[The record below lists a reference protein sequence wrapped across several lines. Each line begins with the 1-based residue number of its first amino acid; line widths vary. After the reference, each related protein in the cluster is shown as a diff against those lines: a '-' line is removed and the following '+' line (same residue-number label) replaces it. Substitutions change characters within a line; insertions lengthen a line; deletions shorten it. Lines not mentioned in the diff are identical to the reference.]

1 MIRNDLKKHIL
12 RWYPPYSTNFW
23 NMKAIELI
31 FFALYSSCL
40 IWIMKFFP
48 FLTDFNFS
56 PVFRDLMLTWVK
68 NGAQDISTTLCSIWL
83 IFLHKILITLLN
95 KMSHGIRDIL
105 IFHWNIKKII
115 FRNKIPSSTESKN
128 SITFFF
134 QIFWLIPWL
143 ILRIRVRWILCQK
156 ISPIEATVLEISW
169 APFYRCEKT
178 RNWEIRDFAKNREI
192 QR

>member
-83 IFLHKILITLLN
+83 IFLHKILVTIPL
-95 KMSHGIRDIL
+95 KMSHGIRDIS
-105 IFHWNIKKII
+105 IFHWNIENLNFWK
-115 FRNKIPSSTESKN
+115 KIPSGTKRKN
-128 SITFFF
+128 FITFFS

-143 ILRIRVRWILCQK
+143 ISSKRVWWILCQK

>member
-134 QIFWLIPWL
+134 KFFDLFHGL
-143 ILRIRVRWILCQK
+143 FC
-156 ISPIEATVLEISW
+156 A
-169 APFYRCEKT
+169 
-178 RNWEIRDFAKNREI
+178 
-192 QR
+192 

>member
-1 MIRNDLKKHIL
+1 
-12 RWYPPYSTNFW
+12 
-23 NMKAIELI
+23 MKAIELI

-156 ISPIEATVLEISW
+156 ISPIEATILEISW

-192 QR
+192 QK

>member
-1 MIRNDLKKHIL
+1 
-12 RWYPPYSTNFW
+12 
-23 NMKAIELI
+23 MKAIELI

-134 QIFWLIPWL
+134 SNFLTYSMAYFAHKGEINLVSKNQPNRSNRSWD
-143 ILRIRVRWILCQK
+143 IL
-156 ISPIEATVLEISW
+156 SPVL
-169 APFYRCEKT
+169 
-178 RNWEIRDFAKNREI
+178 
-192 QR
+192 

>member
-1 MIRNDLKKHIL
+1 
-12 RWYPPYSTNFW
+12 
-23 NMKAIELI
+23 MKAIELI

-83 IFLHKILITLLN
+83 IFLHKILVTLLH

-105 IFHWNIKKII
+105 IFHWTGFPRNLKIK
-115 FRNKIPSSTESKN
+115 F
-128 SITFFF
+128 
-134 QIFWLIPWL
+134 PWL
-143 ILRIRVRWILCQK
+143 FLKNILFPLTFEPK
-156 ISPIEATVLEISW
+156 KHTISPDFSLKTYLFPWLLATFLYWFNLIKSLKKWIVMCILYKFLDI
-169 APFYRCEKT
+169 
-178 RNWEIRDFAKNREI
+178 
-192 QR
+192 